1 MSGSGST
8 LTGAGWEGS
17 YREFSPLDH
26 LVSRVPHLGRLGRQ
40 QDLTSLTGSPEFL
53 ALGTSCG
60 SVYWYNRREDS
71 LQRLDCWPHTAVT
84 SLALV
89 ETTHLMLAV
98 GSEQGDLTI
107 FQIPKPVLTDIG
119 VPFPGTTQDIQEF
132 SIRNVHT
139 GSRISAL
146 CWATNGERLFSGD
159 TAGRLVMSV
168 VDFFKN
174 TVQTSLMSVESGQIL
189 ALSYLHRTLLVS
201 SAWETAVLDLSQ
213 TEDQRRRVKV
223 GGGETTRASTLLE
236 VGVGRPGLRCLL
248 VRPGNSLTVTD
259 TGGTPVRDL
268 PLSEELTRQQRE
280 IPLVNPVSIAREEE
294 GEQMDNIRVLSVQD
308 QTVLLWSKVS
318 LHLVSLLTGSVVA
331 SCRSL
336 RNILDLAVTS
346 SGEILVLESP
356 RSVVRLG
363 LSEDSLAPATDWRRG
378 RTVSQAADTQLESA
392 LHSVGANITSS
403 LPRFPLLNSLA
414 DSLTSELRGLKEKL
428 KGPGREERGSSP
440 AEEVV
445 EAIIGL
451 DYSKAAQTSAEVSP
465 VEVRNLLDSEF
476 KTRMDRIG
484 EAEFTADIVQ
494 QRSPRRYKKVRSI
507 RENSGDTEETD
518 QYSGD
523 QSPDIKTEIET
534 PNTTASSDIAGV
546 SDEVVT
552 ELTTDQVNAEEKELA
567 LMKILCIQQEEEEE
581 EEEDVVE
588 PEVTQPASVP
598 DVDTNNTETSLAS
611 IGYGPPSDSVEHRSL
626 PSLGREEPALTSQ
639 SGQFPD
645 FRPGEERE
653 MESLAVTETEN
664 WLSYEVLGLAVS
676 LVEAR
681 LVRAELPSHSLPS
694 SSSPAECGTALV
706 SPPSAS

>member
-1 MSGSGST
+1 M
-8 LTGAGWEGS
+8 
-17 YREFSPLDH
+17 
-26 LVSRVPHLGRLGRQ
+26 
-40 QDLTSLTGSPEFL
+40 
-53 ALGTSCG
+53 
-60 SVYWYNRREDS
+60 
-71 LQRLDCWPHTAVT
+71 
-84 SLALV
+84 
-89 ETTHLMLAV
+89 
-98 GSEQGDLTI
+98 
-107 FQIPKPVLTDIG
+107 
-119 VPFPGTTQDIQEF
+119 
-132 SIRNVHT
+132 
-139 GSRISAL
+139 
-146 CWATNGERLFSGD
+146 
-159 TAGRLVMSV
+159 
-168 VDFFKN
+168 
-174 TVQTSLMSVESGQIL
+174 
-189 ALSYLHRTLLVS
+189 
-201 SAWETAVLDLSQ
+201 
-213 TEDQRRRVKV
+213 

-248 VRPGNSLTVTD
+248 VRPGNCLTVTD

-294 GEQMDNIRVLSVQD
+294 GEQMDNIRVLKVQD

-318 LHLVSLLTGSVVA
+318 LHLVSLLTGSVVT

-451 DYSKAAQTSAEVSP
+451 DYSKAAQTSS
-465 VEVRNLLDSEF
+465 EVRNLLDSEF

-507 RENSGDTEETD
+507 QENSGDTEETD
-518 QYSGD
+518 QSSGD

-534 PNTTASSDIAGV
+534 PPTTASSDMAGV

-567 LMKILCIQQEEEEE
+567 LMKILCIQQEEE

-653 MESLAVTETEN
+653 MESLAVTDTEDC
-664 WLSYEVLGLAVS
+664 LSYEVLGLAVS
-676 LVEAR
+676 LAEAH
-681 LVRAELPSHSLPS
+681 LARAELPSHSLPS
-694 SSSPAECGTALV
+694 SSSPADCGTALV
-706 SPPSAS
+706 SPPPAF